1 LAGVGD
7 TFGTCMGP
15 LSRNRQ
21 VGVRLAK
28 GESLEHIIA
37 TSDTTEGVATALAL
51 QKLLM
56 TKVDPRI
63 VDFKFP
69 IISGVTAILNGFLT
83 PSEGL
88 TFLMRYP
95 VRDENGSF

>member
-1 LAGVGD
+1 
-7 TFGTCMGP
+7 MGP

-51 QKLLM
+51 KQLLM
-56 TKVDPRI
+56 TKVDARI
-63 VDFKFP
+63 LDFKFP
-69 IISGVTAILNGFLT
+69 IISGVAAILEGHIS

-88 TFLMRYP
+88 TFLMQYP
-95 VRDENGSF
+95 VRDENRD

>member
-1 LAGVGD
+1 MHIGD

-28 GESLEHIIA
+28 GECLEHIIA

-69 IISGVTAILNGFLT
+69 IISGVTAILNGHLT

-88 TFLMRYP
+88 TSLMRYP
-95 VRDENGSF
+95 VRDENDSFY